1 MIGMFWLY
9 LTFLLGSVKLSEAA
23 AVSDCSEEEP
33 HYRYL
38 VYPGDIVYFQ
48 CNLPSN
54 ELASTGKN
62 AIHWFKQKPNG
73 SFKEVEFGKDLSV
86 GRNGSALH
94 IVQPKQKHSGTY
106 ICRSKHL
113 CRKIIVQVK
122 EMENC
127 FKHAPKSLLFRTT
140 DKGSTMSCP
149 SLSCHQEK
157 NITNVMWLKT
167 ENLEPVIS
175 PLRPS
180 INLNKNDIQF
190 SNIFVPHSG
199 IYTCDHVL
207 YMNGNRWIIRATI
220 KLSVDVPDTRKPPI
234 IMGPFNGTEIKA
246 ELGKPF
252 KLQCRIKYGYER
264 NFKPLFK
271 WTILH
276 PEGNEEHFGIPDFC
290 SGSGKSSGLEG
301 YDCTVTIT
309 LEQVTEKDLRKIYQC
324 SAQNSQGNVT
334 TIVRLSK
341 KEPDLVIRTY
351 ILCAS
356 ILVLLIILMAAGT
369 VYIYWV
375 EIVLLYR
382 HYLSKDE
389 TIGDNK
395 DFDAF
400 ISYATGFSEE
410 TTGNSYENYEDEQF
424 ATHLLPSVLEDTYHY
439 KLCILERDILPGGAY
454 VEDIAKIIRRSRRA
468 IFILSQRYITGPSLF
483 ELQAAI
489 TCSLEEQERLKLI
502 LIKLKPFKEPETL
515 PHIVKKALRA
525 LPTVSWKGD
534 TNSKSQASKF
544 WRRIRYYMPVK
555 KSRQM

>member
-38 VYPGDIVYFQ
+38 VYPGEIVYFQ

-94 IVQPKQKHSGTY
+94 IVQPKRKHSGTY

-220 KLSVDVPDTRKPPI
+220 KLSVD
-234 IMGPFNGTEIKA
+234 
-246 ELGKPF
+246 
-252 KLQCRIKYGYER
+252 
-264 NFKPLFK
+264 
-271 WTILH
+271 
-276 PEGNEEHFGIPDFC
+276 
-290 SGSGKSSGLEG
+290 
-301 YDCTVTIT
+301 
-309 LEQVTEKDLRKIYQC
+309 
-324 SAQNSQGNVT
+324 
-334 TIVRLSK
+334 
-341 KEPDLVIRTY
+341 DLVIRAY
-351 ILCAS
+351 VLCAS

-534 TNSKSQASKF
+534 TNSKSHASKF